1 MVTAKDVLGIVEEL
15 SKTIS
20 STSDLKVGDSV
31 EFVKGHNLAGIQ
43 GIVQD
48 IIHDGTVV
56 IRVGQSVRVGIPVT
70 DIVKVAY
77 APGVGEP
84 KL

>member
-15 SKTIS
+15 TKSVS
-20 STSDLKVGDSV
+20 STSDLAVGDSV
-31 EFVKGHNLAGIQ
+31 QFVKGHDLEGIQ
-43 GIVQD
+43 GLVQD
-48 IIHDGTVV
+48 INTDNTVV
-56 IRVGQSVRVGIPVT
+56 IRVGQSVRVNVPVSE
-70 DIVKVAY
+70 IVKVAY